1 MNAMINGWNVHVE
14 SVAQIVYSQIAI
26 NHLRIPDDV
35 ILVIKDYLYISEIE
49 VKRKFYKYAINS
61 SMLRMPIMNPRF
73 LSDSLGLPRLVY
85 WACLLTD
92 DWKHDLQ
99 LQGFTCVDCGNPADL
114 CNNLNKYCIH
124 DGTGEVMVPK
134 APEQAELT
142 EWLSNDTKPI
152 ALPEDLL
159 TVEST
164 HVSLLNKSNHSGQ
177 WSIISN
183 DNQQNKAFEGWD
195 NDGQEFGYDSDW
207 FAESRD
213 V

>member
-1 MNAMINGWNVHVE
+1 
-14 SVAQIVYSQIAI
+14 
-26 NHLRIPDDV
+26 
-35 ILVIKDYLYISEIE
+35 LVIKDYLYISEIK

-61 SMLRMPIMNPRF
+61 SMLRMPVMNPRF

-92 DWKHDLQ
+92 DGKHDLQ
-99 LQGFTCVDCGNPADL
+99 LQGLTCVDCGSPADL
-114 CNNLNKYCIH
+114 YNNLNKYCIH
-124 DGTGEVMVPK
+124 DGDSEDQKSTTADASDVDEWKG
-134 APEQAELT
+134 LT
-142 EWLSNDTKPI
+142 EWLSNDEKPR
-152 ALPEDLL
+152 ALPEVMWTEHEDTL
-159 TVEST
+159 TTDVLPT
-164 HVSLLNKSNHSGQ
+164 SLQINSNHSAQ

-183 DNQQNKAFEGWD
+183 DNQQNQVFEGWD